1 MSFSYSFLN
10 FKMWKMNCNF
20 WNKSNSWNQLCKK
33 ITQDLVIDFVF
44 LAQKIIN
51 HFANE
56 AILFCKTRNIRRK
69 FTQPFYNNKI
79 RRFHFIFWPTDFSF
93 QNSYNKVGITRHK
106 YTHFSKCVRYIK
118 HTFFLHQKGVCFS
131 SRCCPLK
138 KAIKAKIDLFFL
150 RSSGLSC

>member
-1 MSFSYSFLN
+1 
-10 FKMWKMNCNF
+10 MNCNF
-20 WNKSNSWNQLCKK
+20 WNKSNSWNQLYKK

-69 FTQPFYNNKI
+69 FTQPF
-79 RRFHFIFWPTDFSF
+79 
-93 QNSYNKVGITRHK
+93 ITTKFDGFTLFFGLQISVFKTATIKLALHGTN
-106 YTHFSKCVRYIK
+106 THYICVRYIK

-138 KAIKAKIDLFFL
+138 KAIKAKIDLFFFVH
-150 RSSGLSC
+150 RDCRVNKY

>member
-106 YTHFSKCVRYIK
+106 YT
-118 HTFFLHQKGVCFS
+118 LHLCQIHKTHIFS
-131 SRCCPLK
+131 SSKRGLFFFSLLSSQKSNKSKNRP
-138 KAIKAKIDLFFL
+138 FFL